1 MAKVSSSYSHK
12 DCEPKLRFK
21 GFEDKWHTSTLGELG
36 TFTKGAPLSK
46 SDISSDGEPFIL
58 YGELYTTYKEITTQ
72 IVRKTTKTVDSEC
85 LSRIGDVII
94 PTSGETAEEIA
105 TATCVMLPNVIL
117 AGDLNIYRNSTV
129 DGRIIS
135 YIINHVVNGEILRV
149 AQGKSVVHIKADEI
163 AKIAINYP
171 STEEQDKLVKFL
183 SLLDI
188 KIEKQRQLVDSLKS
202 YKRGLLSLI
211 FSGKNTTHILDEM
224 LQKGKA
230 GGTPKSSN
238 RSYYQGDIPFLSI
251 ADMTEQGKYIY
262 KTEKHISENGL
273 QNSTAWIVPANSL
286 ILSMYASYG
295 FVSINKVPL
304 ATSQALF
311 NMVVKRSVNV
321 EYIYYYLLYLAN
333 TDYYIKMVSTG
344 TQPNLNAEKVK
355 AIPLY
360 LPPLNKQEY
369 IVKLLQSYDNRLTM
383 EEKILTHL
391 QSQKLALLQQLF
403 I

>member
-1 MAKVSSSYSHK
+1 
-12 DCEPKLRFK
+12 
-21 GFEDKWHTSTLGELG
+21 
-36 TFTKGAPLSK
+36 
-46 SDISSDGEPFIL
+46 
-58 YGELYTTYKEITTQ
+58 
-72 IVRKTTKTVDSEC
+72 
-85 LSRIGDVII
+85 
-94 PTSGETAEEIA
+94 
-105 TATCVMLPNVIL
+105 
-117 AGDLNIYRNSTV
+117 
-129 DGRIIS
+129 
-135 YIINHVVNGEILRV
+135 
-149 AQGKSVVHIKADEI
+149 
-163 AKIAINYP
+163 
-171 STEEQDKLVKFL
+171 
-183 SLLDI
+183 
-188 KIEKQRQLVDSLKS
+188 
-202 YKRGLLSLI
+202 SLI